1 MGTTTNNSWPYP
13 ASTDPAGNG
22 ATNIQQLAQGIDTSV
37 GTGLLAWTD
46 YDTFT
51 LGGTGWNFGT
61 TVTKNGRYSQL
72 GKMVHF
78 DYTITISGT
87 GMTAGTGAP
96 TFTLP
101 VAANTNTSEYMST
114 MTFTDTSA
122 GIVYAMNFS
131 IESTTAVGYVQTV
144 SGTNL
149 RIQGWTS
156 TTTPAAIASGDV
168 IRLTGW
174 YEAA

>member
-1 MGTTTNNSWPYP
+1 MGTTTNNAWPYP

-51 LGGTGWNFGT
+51 LGGTGWTWGSP
-61 TVTKNGRYSQL
+61 TKNGRYSQL

-78 DYTITISGT
+78 DYTITIVGT
-87 GMTAGTGAP
+87 PTMGTGAP
-96 TFTLP
+96 SFSLP

-114 MTFTDTSA
+114 MTFADVSS

-131 IESTTAVGYVQTV
+131 IENTTAVGYIQTV
-144 SGTNL
+144 SGTNI
-149 RIQGWTS
+149 RVQGWTS
-156 TTTPAAIASGDV
+156 TTTPASLAAGDI